1 MKIQH
6 RDQIGELLNFYNL
19 NGKGV
24 EVGTWKGDF
33 AKIILKS
40 WNGTLYMV
48 DPWRGLG
55 EEYDDSS
62 NMVNDAHANAY
73 HETMNSIK
81 GYENR
86 AFMLRGLSNELV
98 NLFQDDSLDFV
109 YIDGNHAYDFV
120 VEDINLWFPKVKKG
134 GLVMGHDYI
143 LFGGTKEGWYL
154 DPNFAENGKDKFI
167 WSGDGKTYGGKF
179 GVNPAVDEFCEQN
192 GYEVIHTVD
201 EWCSSWYFVK

>member
-1 MKIQH
+1 MKIQN
-6 RDQIGELLNFYNL
+6 RNQIGELLKFYNL

-24 EVGTWKGDF
+24 EVGTFKGDF
-33 AKIILKS
+33 AKTILSS
-40 WNGTLYMV
+40 WGGTLYMI

-55 EEYDDSS
+55 SEYEDIS
-62 NMVNDAHANAY
+62 NMVNQEHANAY
-73 HETMNSIK
+73 HDTMNSIK
-81 GYENR
+81 GFEHR
-86 AFMLRGLSNELV
+86 AFMLRGLSSELID
-98 NLFQDDSLDFV
+98 LFQDESLDFV
-109 YIDGNHAYDFV
+109 YIDANHAYDFV

-192 GYEVIHTVD
+192 GYEVDHTVD